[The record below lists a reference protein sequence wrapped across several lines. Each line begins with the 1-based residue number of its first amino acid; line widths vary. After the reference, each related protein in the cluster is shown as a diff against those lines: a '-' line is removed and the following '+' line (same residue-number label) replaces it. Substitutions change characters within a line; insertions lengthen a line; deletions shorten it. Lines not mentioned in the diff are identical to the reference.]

1 MPATIVV
8 LLVAV
13 VTLAGIYD
21 IRFRKIPNWLN
32 VTGVILGLVTNTLLG
47 GWHGLSH
54 ALLGLGLALFLY
66 LPLYAI
72 RGMGA
77 GDVKLMAAIGALAG
91 PWYWFLI
98 FLVTSVLGGIASVV
112 LMAFKKRVGDTCW
125 NLWFIVSE
133 LLHARLPFR
142 GNPQLD
148 IRHKRA
154 LRMPHGAV
162 IASAAIGFVIFRA
175 AAASALTRA
184 PH

>member
-32 VTGVILGLVTNTLLG
+32 VTGVILGLVTNAVLG
-47 GWHGLSH
+47 GRHDLFQ
-54 ALLGLGLALFLY
+54 ALLGMLLALAVY

-91 PWYWFLI
+91 PWNWLVI
-98 FLVTSVLGGIASVV
+98 FLASSVAGGIASVV
-112 LMAFKKRVGDTCW
+112 LVSLNKRLSETCW
-125 NLWFIVSE
+125 NLRFVVSE
-133 LLHARLPFR
+133 LLHARLPFK

-148 IRHKRA
+148 IRHKQA
-154 LRMPHGAV
+154 LRMPHGAI
-162 IASAAIGFVIFRA
+162 IASAAIGFLIFRA
-175 AAASALTRA
+175 VAA
-184 PH
+184 